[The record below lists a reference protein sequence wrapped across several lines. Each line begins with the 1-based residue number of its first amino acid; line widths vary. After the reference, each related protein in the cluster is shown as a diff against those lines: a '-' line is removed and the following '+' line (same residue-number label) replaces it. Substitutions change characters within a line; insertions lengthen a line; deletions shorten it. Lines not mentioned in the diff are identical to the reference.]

1 MAVEGVNSNSTLIQG
16 TQQNNAV
23 KTTETKDEGTV
34 AKLAENNTEQENTKT
49 ASASVNQDSGT
60 TNGSD
65 DPGTLLDVL
74 A

>member
-16 TQQNNAV
+16 TQPQPQQSNPA
-23 KTTETKDEGTV
+23 TENEGLKPT
-34 AKLAENNTEQENTKT
+34 ENNTEQENTNT
-49 ASASVNQDSGT
+49 TNASANQDSET
-60 TNGSD
+60 TNEST